1 MADGKQ
7 DIVIVGGGIIGCTTA
22 YYLTKHPSF
31 DPSRHSITLLE
42 ATRIGGGASGKAG
55 GLLAQWAYPASIVP
69 LSFDL
74 HSQLAEAHDGVQ
86 QWGYRRISC
95 GKLTAKDQKLPTSQA
110 ATSWTQL
117 ATWFSLGKRKH
128 IKEENRDIPAK
139 DFPDDLDWINAKSIK
154 SYEDISTT
162 NATAQVNPFQFTMAM
177 ARLAEEG
184 GAKVVLGSVDA
195 IGYAPDDPQ
204 SSSERYVANK
214 EAGHFIPG
222 SATRE
227 KRVHSVSYI
236 DKATSESRSIL
247 ATIVVIAAGPWTPI
261 LFPSAPI
268 SSLRAHS
275 VTIRPTKP
283 VSAYCLF
290 TEISLTPEDADG
302 DGAEQGDPAVP
313 REITKVMCPE
323 IYSRPNN
330 EVYVC
335 GSGDNA
341 VPLPANTDAVEVSR
355 QDCQS
360 IVDAVVSISDELGN
374 GVVTSRRACYLPVMN
389 VGGSGGPLIGE
400 TGVPGLLLAAGHSCW
415 GIHNAPATGKL
426 ISEIIFDGEATSA
439 DIRSLDPRLV
449 A

>member
-74 HSQLAEAHDGVQ
+74 HSQLAEAHDGVRK
-86 QWGYRRISC
+86 WGYRRISC
-95 GKLTAKDQKLPTSQA
+95 GKLTAKDQKISTSEA

-117 ATWFSLGKRKH
+117 ATWFPLGKRKY
-128 IKEENRDIPAK
+128 IKEENMDLPAK
-139 DFPDDLDWINAKSIK
+139 DFPDDLDWFNAESIK

-162 NATAQVNPFQFTMAM
+162 DATAQVNPFQFTMAM
-177 ARLAEEG
+177 ASLAEEG
-184 GAKVVLGSVDA
+184 GANVILGSVDS
-195 IGYAPDDPQ
+195 IGYAPDDQQ
-204 SSSERYVANK
+204 SLGEQYVANK
-214 EAGHFIPG
+214 KAGG
-222 SATRE
+222 SIAGNAARE
-227 KRVHSVSYI
+227 KRVQSVSYI
-236 DKATSESRSIL
+236 DKATSESRSIP
-247 ATIVVIAAGPWTPI
+247 ATIVVIAAGPWTPV

-290 TEISLTPEDADG
+290 TEIPLAPEDADG
-302 DGAEQGDPAVP
+302 DGAEQGDPTVP
-313 REITKVMCPE
+313 REIAKVICPE

-355 QDCQS
+355 QDCQN
-360 IVDAVVSISDELGN
+360 IVDAVASVSDELGN
-374 GVVTSRRACYLPVMN
+374 GAVTSRRACYLPVMN
-389 VGGSGGPLIGE
+389 VGSSGGPLIGE
-400 TGVPGLLLAAGHSCW
+400 TGVSGLLLAAGHSCW

-426 ISEIIFDGEATSA
+426 IGEIIFDGEATSA

-449 A
+449 V